1 MQGRSPI
8 GANLRRIISLSVVI
22 VRAHADDPV
31 STERRIWHGFTLN
44 PLSRD
49 YWVPRLKRGM
59 TTERFVAR
67 LKLAPMGLDPRA
79 YLLPDKL
86 PLLAKKMDCIGP
98 RACPRSAHQQS
109 AASRVYPTCG
119 VKPGNDERSFA
130 DIGEGH
136 AVHLCKTH
144 SRGGRR
150 GSLRCARRVA
160 ASSQCG
166 RRDQDRR
173 AACAYRLACRRRQE
187 AGRRLEDV
195 APPRPH
201 RRRAQ
206 AGGAK

>member
-67 LKLAPMGLDPRA
+67 LKLPPMGLDPRIH
-79 YLLPDKL
+79 LSREQ
-86 PLLAKKMDCIGP
+86 MDCTGP
-98 RACPRSAHQQS
+98 RACPRSAPSS

-119 VKPGNDERSFA
+119 VEPGND
-130 DIGEGH
+130 
-136 AVHLCKTH
+136 
-144 SRGGRR
+144 
-150 GSLRCARRVA
+150 GSE
-160 ASSQCG
+160 
-166 RRDQDRR
+166 
-173 AACAYRLACRRRQE
+173 QE
-187 AGRRLEDV
+187 PD
-195 APPRPH
+195 H
-201 RRRAQ
+201 D
-206 AGGAK
+206 